1 LDFQQKQINMEMLE
15 KFKENIAIQSEVI
28 ETIKNRAEKY

>member
-28 ETIKNRAEKY
+28 ETIKNRAEKF